1 MTAEASALERLAR
14 LEQHVHQQLGQHGRS
29 GMVHQWQRHA
39 AERIDALESQL
50 NGKDGGFGIRTRVQ
64 ILWHSYGW
72 VIGLCGAVIGAALQ
86 KLFGG

>member
-1 MTAEASALERLAR
+1 MTADASTIERLTR
-14 LEQHVHQQLGQHGRS
+14 LEQHVQQQLGQHGRS
-29 GMVHQWQRHA
+29 GLVQQWQRSA
-39 AERIDALESQL
+39 ASRLDELESQL

-72 VIGLCGAVIGAALQ
+72 VIGLCGAVIGAAIQ